1 MKIRFQADND
11 LHEDILRSTK
21 RLRPGLDF
29 QRAPELGLHTG
40 IGDPEVLR
48 LCAEQNRMLVTH
60 DRHTMP
66 DHFIEFI
73 QHHDSPGIF
82 IVSRSFPLAKR
93 LNGWRSTGRPAKP
106 KSIITRS
113 LIFLERSFLPDYCV
127 LRNAIS
133 ARLFSVDRF
142 CLNTRPFS

>member
-21 RLRPGLDF
+21 RLRPGIDF

-48 LCAEQNRMLVTH
+48 LCAEQNPMLVTH

-82 IVSRSFPLAKR
+82 IVSRKLSIGKAAEWLA
-93 LNGWRSTGRPAKP
+93 LYWEASEAEEYHNQ
-106 KSIITRS
+106 IID
-113 LIFLERSFLPDYCV
+113 LP
-127 LRNAIS
+127 
-133 ARLFSVDRF
+133 
-142 CLNTRPFS
+142 